1 MTDCI
6 QKIFRCNVG
15 NCDDEY
21 TTRGNLKYHVENY
34 HRLRF
39 DQTTKRQKL
48 ENADQILTCDSCGE
62 VGLSS
67 SWLHAHRKQVH
78 HTEKVF
84 TFF

>member
-39 DQTTKRQKL
+39 DQTAKRQKL
-48 ENADQILTCDSCGE
+48 ENADRILTCDSCGE